1 MKARKKQIEEFISEK
16 NFLFYG
22 VSSFKGKFG
31 NLVLKHLTENGY
43 NVFPIHPELKQINGI
58 NCYKSPSD
66 VNQQMNCAIII
77 LKPENTEKVVD
88 DLIKY
93 GIKKIWIQQRSESE
107 KAIKMCTENN
117 IDVISGECI
126 LMFTEPI
133 TIIHNIHK
141 WINKVT
147 GKLPA

>member
-1 MKARKKQIEEFISEK
+1 
-16 NFLFYG
+16 
-22 VSSFKGKFG
+22 
-31 NLVLKHLTENGY
+31 
-43 NVFPIHPELKQINGI
+43 
-58 NCYKSPSD
+58 
-66 VNQQMNCAIII
+66 MNCAIII
-77 LKPENTEKVVD
+77 LKPENTEKVVA

-107 KAIKMCTENN
+107 KALKMCTENN

-133 TIIHNIHK
+133 TVIHNIHK

-147 GKLPA
+147 GRLPA